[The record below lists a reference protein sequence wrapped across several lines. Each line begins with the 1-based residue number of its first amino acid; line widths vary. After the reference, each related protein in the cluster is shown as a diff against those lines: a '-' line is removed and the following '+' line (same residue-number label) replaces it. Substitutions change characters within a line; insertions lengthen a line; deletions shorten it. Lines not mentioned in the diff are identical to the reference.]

1 MKVRFVASAL
11 SLLMAAGSTLAQE
24 PAAAAPAHAKY
35 VADITHAD
43 VGFSVKHLVIS
54 KVRGSF
60 NTFDATLHLDEQ
72 NQLVSAEASIDA
84 ASIDTA
90 NEKRDEH
97 LRGADF
103 FDTAKFPKITFVSK
117 RVEQQNGRSVLVGD
131 FTIRDV
137 TRELALPFT
146 VTGPIQDPWGNT
158 KIGFQASTTINRS
171 DYGLTWNK
179 ALETGGLVV
188 GEEVELNIEM
198 EFTKS

>member
-1 MKVRFVASAL
+1 MP
-11 SLLMAAGSTLAQE
+11 T
-24 PAAAAPAHAKY
+24 HAKY
-35 VADITHAD
+35 VVDVTHAD
-43 VGFSVKHLVIS
+43 MGFSVKHLVIS

-60 NTFDATLHLDEQ
+60 KTFEATAHLDDQ

-158 KIGFQASTTINRS
+158 KIGLQATATINRT

-188 GEEVELNIEM
+188 SEEVELNLEM